1 VRYLDIAFR
10 ILSALVIP
18 LILWGVSLQVR
29 LAVQDSEIARLQS
42 DVKEAQAL
50 RDGLTNNSNSL
61 ARLEEKINATNDSL
75 KDIRDL
81 LRSAPH

>member
-1 VRYLDIAFR
+1 MRYLDIAFR